1 MKNIEGISV
10 QLPLQYSQLD
20 GPYTL
25 NKTLKDV
32 IKQNYKMLVLTSPG
46 ERPMVPDF
54 GIGFNN
60 FVFEQMSNDT
70 LDNITEKII
79 EQTKMFMPVVNLEN
93 IQFITDD
100 EDSSFGRNR
109 VQVIITYNILPFNER
124 DELRIGSDD

>member
-1 MKNIEGISV
+1 
-10 QLPLQYSQLD
+10 
-20 GPYTL
+20 
-25 NKTLKDV
+25 
-32 IKQNYKMLVLTSPG
+32 MLVLTSPG